1 MTVTITPTVD
11 LTSIPPS
18 VQLAV
23 LDSTGANT
31 SLTVQRMDPDGV
43 LRPVRTTDG
52 NALPLTVSGATKVG
66 SVIDY
71 EPWYGQSVYY
81 TTAEVPSVTSVSVT
95 VNEDRIWLTHPGVP
109 SLSMPV
115 ELRIGSL
122 DVVEFGVARSV
133 FRPQGR
139 RFPVVQTAGTRYAG
153 ASTLIVTM
161 ESTQEWDAL
170 QALLDDAST
179 LLLNSSPANGLN
191 IPTNYISIDTVRLRR
206 PAASGP
212 TPCGTSSCRSTRWT
226 GQLVVRV
233 PLGPW
238 PTFGTTSRSCRTSA
252 TPSRRCPTSP
262 RGCDRWPTPFPI
274 RTRLPFA
281 ETSGST
287 MWWTPTLRGRQS

>member
-31 SLTVQRMDPDGV
+31 ALTVQRMDPDGV

-52 NALPLTVSGATKVG
+52 NALPLTVSGATRVG
-66 SVIDY
+66 SVVDY

-81 TTAEVPSVTSVSVT
+81 TTTEVPSVTSVSVT
-95 VNEDRIWLTHPGVP
+95 VDEDRIWLTHPGVP

-161 ESTQEWDAL
+161 DSTQEWDEL

-179 LLLNSSPANGLN
+179 LLLNSSPDNGLN

-206 PAASGP
+206 PSSV
-212 TPCGTSSCRSTRWT
+212 GTDTLRD
-226 GQLVVRV
+226 VE
-233 PLGPW
+233 
-238 PTFGTTSRSCRTSA
+238 
-252 TPSRRCPTSP
+252 
-262 RGCDRWPTPFPI
+262 
-274 RTRLPFA
+274 LPFDVVDRPA
-281 ETSGST
+281 GGTRAAWT
-287 MWWTPTLRGRQS
+287 MADIRDNFALMSNIRDAFPKMSDIAAGR